1 MRGCKNHMKSTSKHQ
16 KQKNRLIKC
25 LLFTV
30 LSLITAAALIIF
42 YFYTYQDFTEQ
53 DYTLVYISTLVYSI
67 PIFFIGVY
75 VYISL
80 KEYYKKIDND
90 YLQTQETAAKRQE
103 QLLIHA
109 REQMQQRMNAALSQ
123 LNELEHLLR
132 SGQEKEACQLCSR
145 LSSYYQK
152 TRYRHYCRNDIVDV
166 ILHTKKEECDLL
178 HIAFTCH
185 ILLPEQMNLPA
196 PVLISLFVNL
206 LNNGIEGCSSSGQ
219 ESLFLKLSVNYKGD
233 YLLLHMENAKNPAT
247 VFSHS
252 STKTDTFSHGLGLL
266 ILEEIAGQRDGSCHW
281 QDRQTFFV
289 SDIMLRYR

>member
-1 MRGCKNHMKSTSKHQ
+1 MKSILKRQ
-16 KQKNRLIKC
+16 KQKNRLLKC
-25 LLFTV
+25 LLFAT
-30 LSLITAAALIIF
+30 LSLITAAALTIF
-42 YFYTYQDFTEQ
+42 YFCTYQDFTEQ

-90 YLQTQETAAKRQE
+90 YLKAQETAARRQE
-103 QLLIHA
+103 QLLIHS
-109 REQMQQRMNAALSQ
+109 REQMLQRMNAASAQ
-123 LNELEHLLR
+123 LNELELLLR
-132 SGQEKEACQLCSR
+132 SGQDGDAHQLCSK
-145 LSSYYQK
+145 LFSYYQK
-152 TRYRHYCRNDIVDV
+152 TRYRHYCRNDIIDV

-178 HIAFTCH
+178 HIAFTCQ
-185 ILLPEQMNLPA
+185 ILLPEQTNLPA

-233 YLLLHMENAKNPAT
+233 YLLIHMENAKNPTT

-252 STKTDTFSHGLGLL
+252 STKADTFSHGLGLL

-281 QDRQTFFV
+281 QDKQTSFI